1 MGDWLMRH
9 VWFLNT
15 CSNPPNTLIKTDDA
29 RHQLSCLYTHT
40 QSLCETETAG
50 VTCMRRSARKRE
62 MKYGKQPMFVFFLQT
77 HTLISLYYSLKLTT
91 SLPKVPVRFIKQRQ
105 FYYHGDLSSR
115 LHGDGH
121 FLMETMRQRCLQE
134 DATDWERKRE
144 RLFSAARKFRFRP
157 EWRNEEI
164 KASSLWENLTEMRL
178 TIRPPRERVHPAF
191 NTNSELTLFYVLL
204 CAIH

>member
-77 HTLISLYYSLKLTT
+77 HTCITLENWPHLFQKFLS
-91 SLPKVPVRFIKQRQ
+91 
-105 FYYHGDLSSR
+105 DLLNNDSSITMAICR
-115 LHGDGH
+115 LVST
-121 FLMETMRQRCLQE
+121 ETDIFWWRRWDSDVC
-134 DATDWERKRE
+134 RKMQQTERE
-144 RLFSAARKFRFRP
+144 RERDCFQLLESSDSDRSGETRRSKLPPFGKT
-157 EWRNEEI
+157 WR
-164 KASSLWENLTEMRL
+164 R
-178 TIRPPRERVHPAF
+178 
-191 NTNSELTLFYVLL
+191 
-204 CAIH
+204 CD